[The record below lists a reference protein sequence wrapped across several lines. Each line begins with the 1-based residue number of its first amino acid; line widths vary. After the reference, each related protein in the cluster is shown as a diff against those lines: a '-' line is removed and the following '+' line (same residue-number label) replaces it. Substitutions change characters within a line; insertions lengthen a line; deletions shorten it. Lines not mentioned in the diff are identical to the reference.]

1 MVHAEVLKEL
11 KNCSSFRPAKFVCII
26 QKIYMALL
34 VLSPLTF
41 NTSEKREVLI
51 FLSI

>member
-11 KNCSSFRPAKFVCII
+11 KIFSSLGLEKFLCII
-26 QKIYMALL
+26 LKVYMALS

-41 NTSEKREVLI
+41 NTSEKET
-51 FLSI
+51 S